1 MYVNVTIITT
11 IIYTLNKKKKIEFPL
26 FSSITVILTMSSLC
40 RVIDIYRKMS
50 IVTIY
55 SFQYIRSYLSSEY
68 QGFEKQ
74 WNVIGTWHVYR
85 RFTGTQERF
94 PIRVQIL
101 SRRTHAFRDVDKHG
115 YRRCEFTVR
124 SIRRSVDRNTR

>member
-74 WNVIGTWHVYR
+74 
-85 RFTGTQERF
+85 
-94 PIRVQIL
+94 
-101 SRRTHAFRDVDKHG
+101 
-115 YRRCEFTVR
+115 
-124 SIRRSVDRNTR
+124 